1 MVLWGWSAA
10 ALAQVQKVV
19 VRTTGI
25 SCGVCA
31 VVSEVQ
37 FRRPP
42 AIDDVAISL
51 SKETITLHYKSGAG
65 FDPQQIRRVLQP
77 LDVGVLQFLVT
88 AQGRVREEN
97 GKRIFVAGEDRFVVA
112 PVTSTADI
120 PVDTGVVIEGV
131 VNDSFNPA
139 QVKILH
145 YLVIKK

>member
-37 FRRPP
+37 FRRTP

-51 SKETITLHYKSGAG
+51 SKETITLHYKSRAG

-77 LDVGVLQFLVT
+77 LDVGVLQLLVT

-139 QVKILH
+139 QLKILH